1 MTLSPPWFA
10 PSHLCAHLVAL
21 PVRPLTVTALL
32 TPASRPAS
40 LGATHIMIGIHLAIG
55 GICAEVL
62 RNDIVRSISWI

>member
-40 LGATHIMIGIHLAIG
+40 LDPIYTMLGTHTAIG
-55 GICAEVL
+55 GLLCRSLAE
-62 RNDIVRSISWI
+62 